1 MFKLLHAQSKPNYP
15 MKKSLFLCLFL
26 FVSLT
31 NFATHILGG
40 EVTYTHVSGL
50 TYKINVKL
58 YTQCGGAIQA
68 LPAALQLDIS
78 SVSQSYDSTITAYTI
93 LTDTIGNPCPLNP
106 TMCSSPMSSY
116 PGFKYKVYEGEITL
130 PNAANDWVFFYS
142 ICCRTNN
149 IVNITNSA
157 SQGFAIYA
165 KLDNLNATGGFN
177 NSVQHMFS
185 FPMVMNTNQT
195 YTYSQSAVDPDGDS
209 LDFQFT
215 SPIAGSTIANAQAIW
230 APGFS
235 VAFPLSGMN
244 LCTLNNQTGQF
255 TVTPTVQGDYVF
267 TMKTDEYRNG
277 QLVGTTFKDI
287 NLKFMNGSNALP
299 TLSGVNGT
307 PNYVT
312 SVNVCAG
319 SSPLTFTIN
328 TADLDLAD
336 TVLVEMN
343 NNNIPGSTLTSNN
356 LAQPTVTFSWT
367 PSVGDIR
374 PQPYILTLMAL
385 DNKCPYNGTQSY
397 AYLIYVNPCIVDS
410 VWPGDANA
418 DYVVDNY
425 DVLNIGLANNTS
437 GASRAGATTSWT
449 PQFCTNW
456 ANSFASTI
464 NYKHADCNGDG
475 IINSTDLGAVTS
487 NYGQTHLKNSIP
499 GQYKTAGLP
508 DLDFDTN
515 GLIAHQGS
523 TLQVPIMLGSSSS
536 MMNNFYGIS
545 GHIKITNSLGAPIT
559 LNNTTSWLGNAAN
572 TILFQK
578 NITSNDLAF
587 TLVRNNQSAV
597 NGQGQLAT
605 LSVPIANSASIG
617 SQLIL
622 QFTDLKLI
630 TSAGEEI
637 LDYNVMSDTMIV
649 QGPNAI
655 GELQHTNFLSVYP
668 NPIDQSL
675 NFELSNTQAYFNVQ
689 LIDMFGKIIL
699 SQEHLQSPQRFDMT
713 NFASGIY
720 MLNVQTTNEFLQQKV
735 IKR

>member
-1 MFKLLHAQSKPNYP
+1 
-15 MKKSLFLCLFL
+15 MKKNLLLLLFILCCSLG
-26 FVSLT
+26 SY
-31 NFATHILGG
+31 ATHIQGG
-40 EVTYTHVSGL
+40 EITYEHVSGL
-50 TYKINVKL
+50 TYKIKLKMYTTCDPNVA
-58 YTQCGGAIQA
+58 Q
-68 LPAALQLDIS
+68 LPPSPSIEIIS
-78 SVSQSYDSTITAYTI
+78 PS
-93 LTDTIGNPCPLNP
+93 
-106 TMCSSPMSSY
+106 SSY
-116 PGFKYKVYEGEITL
+116 MSNVLTNLVYSDSLTTNCPIGTNCTNPSSIYTGFKFKVFEALTTL
-130 PNAANDWVFFYS
+130 PNTASDWTFKYS
-142 ICCRTNN
+142 SCCRKNGIIN
-149 IVNITNSA
+149 IMTPG
-157 SQGFAIYA
+157 SQSFTIFTI
-165 KLDNLNATGGFN
+165 LDNLNAAGGFN
-177 NSVQHMFS
+177 NSVQNLFS
-185 FPMVMNTNQT
+185 LPITLNINQT
-195 YTYSQSAVDPDGDS
+195 YTFSQSAIDPDGDS
-209 LDFQFT
+209 LDFSFIE
-215 SPIAGSTIANAQAIW
+215 PIGGYNLNIPIPLWVAGYTIAN
-230 APGFS
+230 
-235 VAFPLSGMN
+235 PLGLNACSMN
-244 LCTLNNQTGQF
+244 SSTGQF
-255 TVTPTVQGDYVF
+255 TITPTIVGEYVI
-267 TMKTDEYRNG
+267 TIKINEYRNG
-277 QLVGTTFKDI
+277 LLIGSTMKDI
-287 NLKFMNGSNALP
+287 NMIFMNGSSNLLP
-299 TLSGVNGT
+299 TLTGINATNSFTTSINVCPAST
-307 PNYVT
+307 LSF
-312 SVNVCAG
+312 SVNATDVNA
-319 SSPLTFTIN
+319 
-328 TADLDLAD
+328 ADSVFVKMD
-336 TVLVEMN
+336 TL
-343 NNNIPGSTLTSNN
+343 NIPSSTLTSNN
-356 LAQPTVTFSWT
+356 ALQPTVTFNWT
-367 PSVGDIR
+367 PTLSDVR
-374 PQPYILTLMAL
+374 PQPYILTLKVN
-385 DNKCPYNGTQSY
+385 DNACPYNGEQSY

-437 GASRAGATTSWT
+437 GANRAGATTSWT
-449 PQFCTNW
+449 PQYCTNW

-475 IINSTDLGAVTS
+475 TINSTDLSAVTS

-578 NITSNDLAF
+578 NITSNDVAF

-605 LSVPIANSASIG
+605 LSLPIANSASIG

-637 LDYNVMSDTMIV
+637 LDFNVMSDTMIV
-649 QGPNAI
+649 QGPNTV
-655 GELQHTNFLSVYP
+655 GELQDNNLLSVYP

-675 NFELSNTQAYFNVQ
+675 NFELSNTQAYFNIQ
-689 LIDMFGKIIL
+689 LIDMFGRIIL

-713 NFASGIY
+713 NFASGVY
-720 MLNVQTTNEFLQQKV
+720 MLNVQTSNEFLQQKV